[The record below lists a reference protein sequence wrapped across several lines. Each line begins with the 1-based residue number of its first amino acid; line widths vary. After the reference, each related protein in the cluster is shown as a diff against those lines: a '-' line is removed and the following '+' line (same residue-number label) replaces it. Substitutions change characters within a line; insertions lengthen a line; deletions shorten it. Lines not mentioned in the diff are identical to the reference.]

1 MRLYKQQGRRVNMGK
16 YTTYTTANP
25 ERQKYTNARNAA
37 KSFILP
43 KSELIR
49 RRNERQDDYIKDLTE
64 LRFMIDDRLTMLKG

>member
-1 MRLYKQQGRRVNMGK
+1 MGK

-49 RRNERQDDYIKDLTE
+49 SRNERQNDYIKDLAE
-64 LRFMIDDRLTMLKG
+64 LRFMIDDRLTTLKG

>member
-1 MRLYKQQGRRVNMGK
+1 MGK

-49 RRNERQDDYIKDLTE
+49 RRNERQNDYIKDLTE
-64 LRFMIDDRLTMLKG
+64 LRFMIDDRLMTLKG

>member
-1 MRLYKQQGRRVNMGK
+1 MGK

-37 KSFILP
+37 KSFVLP

-49 RRNERQDDYIKDLTE
+49 RRNERQNDYIEDLET
-64 LRFMIDDRLTMLKG
+64 LKFMIDDRLTTLKG

>member
-1 MRLYKQQGRRVNMGK
+1 MGK

-49 RRNERQDDYIKDLTE
+49 RRNERQQDYVKDLTE
-64 LRFMIDDRLTMLKG
+64 LRFMIDDRLTTLKG

>member
-1 MRLYKQQGRRVNMGK
+1 MGK

-37 KSFILP
+37 KSFVLP

-49 RRNERQDDYIKDLTE
+49 RRNERQSDYINDLIE
-64 LRFMIDDRLTMLKG
+64 LKFMIDDRLMTLKG

>member
-1 MRLYKQQGRRVNMGK
+1 MGR
-16 YTTYTTANP
+16 YTKYTTANP

-49 RRNERQDDYIKDLTE
+49 RRNERQNDYIKDLTK

>member
-1 MRLYKQQGRRVNMGK
+1 MGK

-43 KSELIR
+43 KSELIK
-49 RRNERQDDYIKDLTE
+49 RRNERQNDYIKDLTE
-64 LRFMIDDRLTMLKG
+64 LRFMIDDRLTTLKG

>member
-1 MRLYKQQGRRVNMGK
+1 MGK
-16 YTTYTTANP
+16 YTIYTTANP

-64 LRFMIDDRLTMLKG
+64 LRFMIDDRLTTLKG

>member
-1 MRLYKQQGRRVNMGK
+1 MGK
-16 YTTYTTANP
+16 YSTYTTANP

-49 RRNERQDDYIKDLTE
+49 RRNERQNDYIKDLTE
-64 LRFMIDDRLTMLKG
+64 LRFMIDDRLTTLKG

>member
-1 MRLYKQQGRRVNMGK
+1 MGK

-25 ERQKYTNARNAA
+25 ERQKYTNSRNAA

-49 RRNERQDDYIKDLTE
+49 RRNERQNDYIKDLTE

>member
-1 MRLYKQQGRRVNMGK
+1 MGK

-49 RRNERQDDYIKDLTE
+49 RRNERQNDYIKDLTE
-64 LRFMIDDRLTMLKG
+64 LRFMIDDRLTALKG

>member
-1 MRLYKQQGRRVNMGK
+1 MGK

-49 RRNERQDDYIKDLTE
+49 RRNERQNDYIKDLTE

>member
-1 MRLYKQQGRRVNMGK
+1 MGK

-25 ERQKYTNARNAA
+25 ERQKYTNSRNAA

-64 LRFMIDDRLTMLKG
+64 LRFMIDDRLTTLKG

>member
-1 MRLYKQQGRRVNMGK
+1 MGK

-37 KSFILP
+37 KSFVLP

-49 RRNERQDDYIKDLTE
+49 RRNERQNDYIKDLTE
-64 LRFMIDDRLTMLKG
+64 LRFMIDDRLTTLKG